1 MNYFFQNNDYQL
13 IKLVL
18 IIGWIIIWSTI
29 SFNPEKILLI
39 MNLNFLQN
47 LSFSKIELFNLVDI
61 FRGSLSLLYSPIIL
75 LIFFFSIKKKLIDN
89 YYSFFT
95 LFLIIFLIQVF
106 STLLSNNSNLNS
118 YFLINSILSIL
129 ILLVSKNIFSEKEFF
144 YLTTTSLFILTL
156 VFIFSFSLYIYQFY
170 LSPDLSFYSVYISIN
185 LNQIHELPRPTGL
198 SRTGLIIFIFIS
210 NYLIFIKRRNLLL
223 MSLMIICS
231 SSIILLS
238 SRTTIFIYVIYIT
251 FISYYYH
258 DKKVNNYF
266 QNLNKFIIFPL
277 ILIICIIGTR
287 HLIIKND
294 LIKDLNL
301 KNTPSG
307 LNILRNYPDLK
318 KKKKSDFSSGRIDDW
333 KKIYKKNSKIFFGNG
348 VMGDRYLINQS
359 ASNGIAY
366 TYASSGIFGV
376 LLFITLSLI
385 SFYYAVKK
393 IIQSKEKNVNFFE
406 VSSSFIILALLAR
419 SILETSYAIFSID
432 FLIFCLCF
440 SNIAY
445 TRQR

>member
-1 MNYFFQNNDYQL
+1 M
-13 IKLVL
+13 
-18 IIGWIIIWSTI
+18 
-29 SFNPEKILLI
+29 
-39 MNLNFLQN
+39 
-47 LSFSKIELFNLVDI
+47 
-61 FRGSLSLLYSPIIL
+61 
-75 LIFFFSIKKKLIDN
+75 
-89 YYSFFT
+89 
-95 LFLIIFLIQVF
+95 
-106 STLLSNNSNLNS
+106 
-118 YFLINSILSIL
+118 
-129 ILLVSKNIFSEKEFF
+129 VSKNIFSEKEFF

-294 LIKDLNL
+294 LIKDINL
-301 KNTPSG
+301 KIHPQ
-307 LNILRNYPDLK
+307 D
-318 KKKKSDFSSGRIDDW
+318 
-333 KKIYKKNSKIFFGNG
+333 
-348 VMGDRYLINQS
+348 
-359 ASNGIAY
+359 
-366 TYASSGIFGV
+366 
-376 LLFITLSLI
+376 
-385 SFYYAVKK
+385 
-393 IIQSKEKNVNFFE
+393 
-406 VSSSFIILALLAR
+406 
-419 SILETSYAIFSID
+419 
-432 FLIFCLCF
+432 
-440 SNIAY
+440 
-445 TRQR
+445 